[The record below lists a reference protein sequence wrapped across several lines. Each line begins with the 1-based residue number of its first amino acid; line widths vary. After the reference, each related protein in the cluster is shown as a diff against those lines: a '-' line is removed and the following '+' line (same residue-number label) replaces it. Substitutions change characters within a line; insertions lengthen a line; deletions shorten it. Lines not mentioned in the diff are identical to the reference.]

1 MLLFFT
7 LICFGSWRQER
18 ARNFKSSSAELSSE
32 CSGTEQSWAMTI
44 LSTLLSLK
52 ISTSNLTFVSKQVK
66 LWIVDINLSIRNLV
80 NQRKTK
86 NINMH
91 LATYVGIGEFR
102 DYYWSWFCV
111 PTIKGRLDLWTYFY
125 FWNLYPSFGPW
136 PTQRCYGKH
145 INFDL

>member
-91 LATYVGIGEFR
+91 LATCTWHRRIQRLLLELILCTYYVLKEDLNLIFEHISIFGIF
-102 DYYWSWFCV
+102 
-111 PTIKGRLDLWTYFY
+111 ILALDLSLPRGVTV
-125 FWNLYPSFGPW
+125 S
-136 PTQRCYGKH
+136 T
-145 INFDL
+145 

>member
-32 CSGTEQSWAMTI
+32 CIGTEQSWAMTI

-91 LATYVGIGEFR
+91 LATCVGIGEFR
-102 DYYWSWFCV
+102 DYYYLLELILCTYYKRKTWTWSLNMF
-111 PTIKGRLDLWTYFY
+111 LFLES
-125 FWNLYPSFGPW
+125 LS
-136 PTQRCYGKH
+136 
-145 INFDL
+145 

>member
-91 LATYVGIGEFR
+91 LATCTWHRRIQRLLLELILCT
-102 DYYWSWFCV
+102 YYKRKTWTWSLNIF
-111 PTIKGRLDLWTYFY
+111 LFLES
-125 FWNLYPSFGPW
+125 LS
-136 PTQRCYGKH
+136 
-145 INFDL
+145 